1 MSGPRVKAA
10 IVSHLH
16 GGLAALPQIRRWSA
30 DQRVGVVEDAC
41 QVPGATPFGRP
52 AGSGGDV
59 GVLSFGGSKLL
70 TAGRGGAVLT
80 RRADVYQRMK
90 IYAER
95 GNHAYPLSELQAAVL
110 LPQLEQLP
118 ERNRRRRENV
128 ARLLSLCAD
137 LACLQPLQLDRGAG
151 ETSFYKLPWLLDTG
165 GEMAGRGRSEFV
177 AAVQAEGVALDVGF
191 RGFLHRIR
199 RSGRAVGALP
209 HSRAAAAATVLLH
222 HPALLEPAE
231 TMVLV
236 AAAVRKV
243 AGVLC
248 AKPL

>member
-1 MSGPRVKAA
+1 
-10 IVSHLH
+10 
-16 GGLAALPQIRRWSA
+16 
-30 DQRVGVVEDAC
+30 
-41 QVPGATPFGRP
+41 
-52 AGSGGDV
+52 
-59 GVLSFGGSKLL
+59 
-70 TAGRGGAVLT
+70 
-80 RRADVYQRMK
+80 
-90 IYAER
+90 
-95 GNHAYPLSELQAAVL
+95 VL

-151 ETSFYKLPWLLDTG
+151 ETSFYKLPWLLDTS
-165 GEMAGRGRSEFV
+165 EIAGHGREEFV

-222 HPALLEPAE
+222 HPVLLESAE
-231 TMVLV
+231 TMALV

-243 AGVLC
+243 AGVLS
-248 AKPL
+248 ANPL